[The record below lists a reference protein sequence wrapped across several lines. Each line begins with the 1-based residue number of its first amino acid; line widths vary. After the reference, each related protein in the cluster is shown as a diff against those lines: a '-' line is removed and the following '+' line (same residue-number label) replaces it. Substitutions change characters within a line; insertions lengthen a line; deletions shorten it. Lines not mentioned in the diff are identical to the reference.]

1 MALTKVTTNM
11 LADADFFVDA
21 VSDLSTL
28 LYGEVTAGDKV
39 FARTE
44 NLLFEVLASDNTNA
58 PYDFTSSGG
67 VKLTIA
73 DGVQTSFSIGTKATA
88 VNEQQ
93 AQDMAADISEMSGY
107 AAHAGTTGGAGQS
120 VYWVRNAYSTNE
132 EDSLRWAVEQAAA
145 AGGGIILFQP
155 RGYFNI
161 HLTKQLEIPDN
172 VTLDAPGRNVQIWAP
187 YDVTQIKVIGTN
199 VIIRRLSFGASANFQ
214 SLTQRDAIWIEP
226 SLADKVWIDQC
237 SFTWAADGCLEI
249 ASLLELTADCRVTVS
264 RCQFSS
270 HDRVA
275 LIGSLACYSLA
286 GRPSWCPTA
295 LDDQTIRLFVTF
307 RENFF
312 NCTGQRQPK
321 VIAQAFVDSVN
332 NASRMAQF
340 EKDDGT
346 SGACYGIFAAQ
357 GGCAHSRGD
366 LFLSASGTGWKG
378 VDASTNTF
386 VPPTGSTLAIEGPG
400 ATVISNS
407 VAADSITLTERA
419 TSYVPSVPYS
429 ITPTVITDTP
439 AGRRAFLEQVQEN
452 AGSLTNNVSQGVWT
466 WDGSN
471 SLQPNTFTQ
480 ISETNG
486 DGRWLRVD
494 RENSIPVYP
503 EIVTNV
509 QPVIYPL
516 GSNLI
521 VASAAVSVPTSGV
534 YFSVDTEGAAATDD
548 LDTINGGVDGR
559 MIILRP
565 YFSTQDVTIKHDIGN
580 IRMAGG
586 DFTFV
591 NTTSRITLM
600 YDASLNKWYEISRA

>member
-1 MALTKVTTNM
+1 MALTKVTTSM
-11 LADADFFVDA
+11 LADANFFVDA

-28 LYGEVTAGDKV
+28 AYTEVNAGDKV

-44 NLLFEVLASDNTNA
+44 DILFEVLASDNTNA

-93 AQDMAADISEMSGY
+93 AQDMAADISEMYGY

-132 EDSLRWAVEQAAA
+132 EGSLRWAVEQADA

-161 HLTKQLEIPDN
+161 NLTEKLSIPDN
-172 VTLDAPGRNVQIWAP
+172 VTVDAPGRNAQIWAP
-187 YDVTQIKVIGTN
+187 YDVNQIEVLATN
-199 VIIRRLSFGASANFQ
+199 VILRRLSFGASANFE
-214 SLTQRDAIWIEP
+214 TTTERDAISIDP
-226 SLADKVWIDQC
+226 SVADKVWVDQC
-237 SFTWAADGCLEI
+237 SFTWAADGCIDI
-249 ASLLELTADCRVTVS
+249 ASLLELTADCRITVS

-270 HDRVA
+270 HDKVA
-275 LIGSLACYSLA
+275 LIGSLACYQA
-286 GRPSWCPTA
+286 TGRPSWCPTA

-307 RENFF
+307 KENFF
-312 NCTGQRQPK
+312 HCTGQRQPK

-332 NASRMAQF
+332 NVSRMAQF
-340 EKDDGT
+340 ERDDGT

-366 LFLSASGTGWKG
+366 LFLSASGTGWEG
-378 VDASTNTF
+378 VDASTNTY
-386 VPPTGSTLAIEGPG
+386 VPPSGSTLAIEGQG

-439 AGRRAFLEQVQEN
+439 TGRRAFLEQIQAN
-452 AGSLTNNVSQGVWT
+452 AGALTNNVPAGVWT

-480 ISETNG
+480 ISETSG

-494 RENSIPVYP
+494 RENSIPEYP
-503 EIVTNV
+503 EIVVND

-521 VASAAVSVPTSGV
+521 VASAAISVPTSGV
-534 YFSVDTEGAAATDD
+534 YFSVDTEGAAATDT
-548 LDTINGGVDGR
+548 LETINGGVDGR
-559 MIILRP
+559 TIILRS
-565 YFSTQDVTIKHDIGN
+565 YLTSQSVTIQHDVGN
-580 IRMAGG
+580 IRMGG
-586 DFTFV
+586 GNFTFTS
-591 NTTSRITLM
+591 TTSRITLM
-600 YDASLNKWYEISRA
+600 YDASLSKWYEISRA